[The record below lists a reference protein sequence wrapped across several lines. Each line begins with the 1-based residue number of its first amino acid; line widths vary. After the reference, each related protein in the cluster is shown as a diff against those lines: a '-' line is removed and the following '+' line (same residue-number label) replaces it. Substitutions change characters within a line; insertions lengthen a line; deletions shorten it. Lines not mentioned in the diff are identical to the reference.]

1 MTTSDDLQTYL
12 DAVAPTLEAGHRWL
26 FDTVQPDGALM
37 RPAGVTAP
45 VIAGRRFTFVP
56 AAEPRSTA
64 AIVVR
69 PDQSGTTGAV
79 KKLRDPDLEAL
90 AAHIT
95 DLGTA
100 AGVVWSLSK
109 SIAMIRTMRKAHPS
123 LVAAVTR
130 YQSGCPVHQGS
141 SCGVPGARPCAW
153 ITAGFQQLILPDIAV
168 PAPIPSPPVA
178 SIITPSR
185 PPAAP
190 IPSLLAG
197 NRQRQAQ
204 AAQRT
209 IAAAVEA
216 VAAWHRSGRSD
227 QARESLQV
235 LQLRIDHPDLTL
247 RELGELHT
255 PALTK
260 DAYAARLR
268 RALAVTKPHDARK
281 KRIDTAA

>member
-1 MTTSDDLQTYL
+1 MTTNDDLQTYL
-12 DAVAPTLEAGHRWL
+12 DAVAPTLEAGHHWL
-26 FDTVQPDGALM
+26 FDTAQSDGALM

-45 VIAGRRFTFVP
+45 AVAGRRFTFVP
-56 AAEPRSTA
+56 AAGRRSTA

-69 PDQSGTTGAV
+69 PDQTGTTRAV
-79 KKLRDPDLEAL
+79 KKLRVSELDAL
-90 AAHIT
+90 AAQVT

-100 AGVVWSLSK
+100 AAAMSLNESV
-109 SIAMIRTMRKAHPS
+109 AVIRTMRKAHPS
-123 LVAAVTR
+123 LITAVTR
-130 YQSGCPVHQGS
+130 FQSGCPVHQGH
-141 SCGVPGARPCAW
+141 SCGVPGAKPCEW

-168 PAPIPSPPVA
+168 PAPIPSLPVA
-178 SIITPSR
+178 SIVTPSR
-185 PPAAP
+185 SPSAP
-190 IPSLLAG
+190 VPNLLAG

-204 AAQRT
+204 GAQRA

-216 VAAWHRSGRSD
+216 VAAWRRSGRSD

-235 LQLRIDHPDLTL
+235 LQLRIDHPDLAL
-247 RELGELHT
+247 RELAELHK
-255 PALTK
+255 PPLTK